1 MKKKILLIFVS
12 LLITS
17 SIIISGVLFTSN
29 KKEEKRI
36 YLKASEVIL
45 QVKSLSSNKL
55 IIEEKSELQIQR
67 EIEDLNNSI
76 KETSEVVNIKD
87 LKILKEKAL
96 TENNILKNIT
106 QYWIPP
112 LNYKKGSGCSI
123 IIYNNKNK
131 IKYKIYDCSGDAIFK
146 RSIELSILKN
156 IKEKKLN
163 SINAYSYEKR
173 LKLLFLPI

>member
-1 MKKKILLIFVS
+1 MKKNFFLIIVS

-17 SIIISGVLFTSN
+17 IIIISGVLFTSN
-29 KKEEKRI
+29 KKEEQRS
-36 YLKASEVIL
+36 YLKINKVIL
-45 QVKSLSSNKL
+45 QVKSLSDNNP
-55 IIEEKSELQIQR
+55 ITEEKTELQIKR

-76 KETSEVVNIKD
+76 KETNEVVNIKD
-87 LKILKEKAL
+87 LKILKIKAL
-96 TENNILKNIT
+96 AENNILKNIS

-112 LNYKKGSGCSI
+112 LNYKTGSGCSI
-123 IIYNNKNK
+123 SIYYNKSK

-146 RSIELSILKN
+146 RSVELSILKN

-163 SINAYSYEKR
+163 IINAYSYEKR